1 MRLLVTGASGQV
13 GGELVSILAPLG
25 EVIAPTRA
33 EMDLAK
39 PASVQAFV
47 RALKP
52 HWIVSAGAYTAVDK
66 AESEPDLAYAINA
79 ESVGVLGVEA
89 AAIGATVL
97 HYSTDYVFNGEG
109 TTPYLEADHTGPLGV
124 YGASKL
130 AGEQALRASRASHRI
145 FRTSWVYG
153 ATGKNFLLT
162 ILRLARER
170 DELKIVGDQHGAPTW
185 SRDLARLAA
194 HAIAL
199 PDTPSGIYHASGSGE
214 TTWAG
219 FAQEAIDQLKAREPL
234 TNFAKVTPIPT
245 SEYPTPA
252 RRPSNSRLNGRKLES
267 ILGWT
272 MMNWRESLSHVLDEL
287 YPTAMSPESKAAQES
302 KVLV

>member
-1 MRLLVTGASGQV
+1 MRLLVTGATGQV

-39 PASVQAFV
+39 PSSVQSLV
-47 RALKP
+47 RAIKP
-52 HWIVSAGAYTAVDK
+52 HWIISAGAYTAVDK
-66 AESEPDLAYAINA
+66 AETEPELAHAINA
-79 ESVGVLGVEA
+79 ESVGILGTEA

-109 TTPYLEADHTGPLGV
+109 TIPWLETDPTGPLGV

-130 AGEQALRASRASHRI
+130 AGEQALRASGASHRI

-153 ATGKNFLLT
+153 ATGKNFLRT
-162 ILRLARER
+162 ILKLARER

-194 HAIAL
+194 HAITR
-199 PDTPSGIYHASGSGE
+199 PDIPSGIYHASGSGE

-219 FAQEAIDQLKAREPL
+219 FAEEALRQLKIHEPAVKL
-234 TNFAKVTPIPT
+234 AKITAIPS

-252 RRPSNSRLNGRKLES
+252 RRPSNSRMSTRKLHN

-272 MMNWRESLSHVLDEL
+272 MMDWRESLAQVLDEL
-287 YPTAMSPESKAAQES
+287 SPELALSPEPATSER